1 MAEPVRKHIVVSAV
15 NIRRGGTLTVLRDCL
30 QYLSSCPDYAVTA
43 LVHKQELCDFPG
55 IRYIEIPWSIQGWGR
70 RLWCEYVTMNR
81 ISKQLPAADLWLSL
95 HDTTPRVR
103 AKRQAVY
110 CHTSFP
116 FLKVHGRDWLMNPKI
131 PLFATFTKY
140 AYRIGVRRNAWLI
153 VQQEWFRKGLSQ
165 LTNFPEG
172 RIIVAPPKFQPLEIP
187 GQAGNDGVGQAGND
201 SVGQAGNDG
210 VGQAGNDGKV
220 LFFYPSGPDCHKNFE
235 TLCRAAAALEQ
246 QIGKGRFKVIITVK
260 GDENRYAQ
268 WLKKNWGSVDSID
281 FQGYVDREKLAALY
295 GQADCLVF
303 PSRVETWGLPISE
316 FKPTG
321 KPMILADLP
330 YAHESAAGS
339 KQVAFY
345 AVEDFQQLSSLML
358 QIIQR
363 NFTNFARLL
372 PSEPHAPHAAD
383 WTKLF
388 ETLLSDEN
396 SATR

>member
-30 QYLSSCPDYAVTA
+30 QYLSSCPEYEVTA
-43 LVHKQELCDFPG
+43 LVHRQELCDFPG
-55 IRYIEIPWSIQGWGR
+55 IHYVEIPWSIKGWGR

-81 ISKQLPAADLWLSL
+81 ISKELPEADLWLSL

-153 VQQEWFRKGLSQ
+153 VQQEWFRKGLSH
-165 LTNFPEG
+165 LTDFPEE
-172 RIIVAPPKFQPLEIP
+172 RIIVAPPQFQPMEIP
-187 GQAGNDGVGQAGND
+187 GQAGNDNGGQAGND
-201 SVGQAGNDG
+201 D
-210 VGQAGNDGKV
+210 KV
-220 LFFYPSGPDCHKNFE
+220 VFFYPSGPDCHKNFE
-235 TLCRAAAALEQ
+235 TLCRAAESLEQ
-246 QIGKGRFKVIITVK
+246 KVGKGKFKVVITVK

-268 WLKKNWGSVDSID
+268 WLKKNWGAVKSID
-281 FQGYVDREKLAALY
+281 FLGYVDKDTLTALY

-321 KPMILADLP
+321 KPIILADLP
-330 YAHESAAGS
+330 YAHESAAGA

-345 AVEDFQQLSSLML
+345 AVEDFQQLSCLMM

-363 NFTNFARLL
+363 NFSDFVRLL
-372 PSEPHAPHAAD
+372 PSEPRVPHAAS
-383 WTKLF
+383 WAELF
-388 ETLLSDEN
+388 ERLLSDEN